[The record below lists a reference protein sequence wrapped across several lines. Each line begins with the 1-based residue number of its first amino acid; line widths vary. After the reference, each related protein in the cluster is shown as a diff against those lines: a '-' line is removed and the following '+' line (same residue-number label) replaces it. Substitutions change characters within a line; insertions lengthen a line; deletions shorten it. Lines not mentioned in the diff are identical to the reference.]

1 MRVSELIC
9 TSQNIYFPM
18 KKLLSVLSVVLLLAG
33 CSKKDDAVAPD
44 AGAAVAGTYNV
55 SRLEI
60 DAPGTA
66 NDVKLTLPVT
76 NAGVT
81 ASATL
86 VVTRK
91 TEKTVSLLFT
101 QKTTG
106 KSDTPTDFGEGEVRA
121 NGSNYDIYDGTDKA
135 GTVVGNTFTID
146 VTDSGTRIIIVG
158 TK

>member
-1 MRVSELIC
+1 
-9 TSQNIYFPM
+9 M
-18 KKLLSVLSVVLLLAG
+18 KKLLPILAILIFLAG

-44 AGAAVAGTYNV
+44 AGTVVAGTYNV
-55 SRLEI
+55 TRLEI
-60 DAPGTA
+60 DSPGTV
-66 NDVKLTLPVT
+66 NDSKLTLPVT

-81 ASATL
+81 VSATL
-86 VVTRK
+86 IATRK

-106 KSDTPTDFGEGEVRA
+106 KPDTPTDFGEVEVRA
-121 NGSNYDIYDGTDKA
+121 NGSNYDMYDGTDKI

-146 VTDSGTRIIIVG
+146 ATDSGTRIIIVG